1 MPKAESAPATRRST
15 RISSKAAGPAAAQP
29 PKETKA
35 AVKKAPAPKKEAA
48 APKAKEPKEDNKAD
62 DKDAEAKPA
71 APVKAP
77 SSKGAPLKLGQGLP
91 KIKLEDN
98 TGAEV
103 DVSTLAA
110 EKGVVIFLYPKA
122 DTPGCTNQACGYR
135 DAHDEIAE
143 LGYDIYGLSKDSPSA
158 QQKWINKK
166 ELNYKLLCDPD
177 SQLIKKLGAFIP
189 PKNTK
194 RSHFVFEKGTGK
206 LIDIA
211 LGVKAA
217 EDPAN
222 TLKFLKNHHKA

>member
-1 MPKAESAPATRRST
+1 M
-15 RISSKAAGPAAAQP
+15 
-29 PKETKA
+29 
-35 AVKKAPAPKKEAA
+35 KKAPAAKKEAP
-48 APKAKEPKEDNKAD
+48 APKAKEAKEDNKKE
-62 DKDAEAKPA
+62 DKDAAEAKPAAAAA

-110 EKGVVIFLYPKA
+110 EKGVVIFLYPKVSRGRWSRRRRVWWRGPAPTCYTCCSSCLRRSPAPPLASLLTPQA

-158 QQKWINKK
+158 QQKVGSPRSASLTHQWINKK

-177 SQLIKKLGAFIP
+177 SQLIKK
-189 PKNTK
+189 
-194 RSHFVFEKGTGK
+194 
-206 LIDIA
+206 
-211 LGVKAA
+211 
-217 EDPAN
+217 
-222 TLKFLKNHHKA
+222 